1 MREYYMVNCFSCITI
16 IFVHQVASTPLINTF
31 GVVFNDGKT
40 YENCGLDLGFMNWI

>member
-1 MREYYMVNCFSCITI
+1 MVNCFSYITI

-40 YENCGLDLGFMNWI
+40 YENCGLDLGFRNRI